1 MEKKW
6 VLNENCQK
14 FNEKN
19 NEKCDEL
26 ESQRSFLY
34 LEIVDWGK
42 KSKTDAWII
51 RRSKKKKNWNQ

>member
-6 VLNENCQK
+6 ILNENCKK

-42 KSKTDAWII
+42 KSKTDAWRI
-51 RRSKKKKNWNQ
+51 RRS